1 MSTFILSAICAL
13 SIGASANMPS
23 PADTIRKYIIDNQ
36 PVEHFDGT
44 QLAGK
49 TIDTYT
55 VTSEKDGRK
64 VIETHKISTRTFK
77 MPEVNTDDFRSMMEA
92 GADELKKF
100 FESRGNDI
108 KNLMSSEEFQDLMKQ
123 FDSDDFKDALDKLK
137 NLGGQFRFPGQ
148 EKDK

>member
-13 SIGASANMPS
+13 SVGASANMPS

-36 PVEHFDGT
+36 SVEHFDGT
-44 QLAGK
+44 QLTGK

-64 VIETHKISTRTFK
+64 VIETHKIRTRSETLSGG
-77 MPEVNTDDFRSMMEA
+77 NTDDFRSMMEA

-108 KNLMSSEEFQDLMKQ
+108 KGLMSSEEFQDLMKQ

-137 NLGGQFRFPGQ
+137 NLGGQFRYPGRGQ
-148 EKDK
+148 DK